1 MTTWAPLLDGSEGSV
16 YVDHKQ
22 QIVLKRAQKWPFVCF
37 YWKKLVH
44 KNFQELLR
52 VKETNIDNC
61 IYTRYMVGQDLLEA
75 LQDKKYVKLAVKLDV
90 MRQLVS
96 GIQYLHQ
103 KNIIH
108 GDIKPENI
116 VVSDDFKDVKFIDLN
131 RAIGMKNCF
140 YEDLQSELRRKSI
153 SKEGKESSSLKID
166 VRESSSLKID
176 ARESSSLKIDAN
188 ENRSRS
194 EEIGHLYLCGTKRYT
209 APEAIPMGKS
219 DQKMRISKYTRNG
232 AMIFYKAM
240 DVFSLGLT
248 FLMLLEND
256 VYTYEKNCN
265 LHWNIRRI
273 IDLMMN
279 KNPNERLSINQCVN
293 LFQSSNLHLS
303 SFSFE

>member
-1 MTTWAPLLDGSEGSV
+1 MTTLTPLLDGSEGSV
-16 YVDHKQ
+16 YVDHGR
-22 QIVLKRAQKWPFVCF
+22 QIVLKRAQKWPFACF
-37 YWKKLVH
+37 YWKKLDH
-44 KNFQELLR
+44 KNFQELLK
-52 VKETNIDNC
+52 VKETYIENC
-61 IYTRYMVGQDLLEA
+61 IYTRYMSGQDLLES
-75 LQDKKYVKLAVKLDV
+75 LQDKKYVRIIDKLNV

-96 GIQYLHQ
+96 GIQYLHR

-131 RAIGMKNCF
+131 RAIGMRNCF
-140 YEDLQSELRRKSI
+140 YEDLQTESRRKTI
-153 SKEGKESSSLKID
+153 SKEGKETSLRKINAG
-166 VRESSSLKID
+166 ESFFENID
-176 ARESSSLKIDAN
+176 SAT
-188 ENRSRS
+188 RS

-209 APEAIPMGKS
+209 APEAAPMSRS
-219 DQKMRISKYTRNG
+219 DQNISLSKYTRNG

-279 KNPNERLSINQCVN
+279 KNPNERLSIDKCAN